1 MYRHHHP
8 KRVKK
13 SILVPGRE
21 NSFFLSLSLCLG
33 PCFVER
39 CELPLRLDASAA
51 QLGGWRTQWRTMTSL
66 EQLQHWRRER
76 ERGKQFVVTQSF
88 ACVLC
93 VVPPFGVCVCVCFVC
108 FRECVVQ
115 LLAFPLLFVCL
126 FGSFLSLPWLPPRFT
141 LQIIHTLYINIS
153 FLFCSFFLVCMCV
166 FSAVSHTYFFFF
178 LIRCRRPVLVTCAA
192 VAFRA
197 YTHLARGVWR
207 CLIVCF
213 QGTCFSQHTALTN
226 EKNATRCSSSPSP

>member
-1 MYRHHHP
+1 M
-8 KRVKK
+8 
-13 SILVPGRE
+13 
-21 NSFFLSLSLCLG
+21 
-33 PCFVER
+33 
-39 CELPLRLDASAA
+39 
-51 QLGGWRTQWRTMTSL
+51 
-66 EQLQHWRRER
+66 
-76 ERGKQFVVTQSF
+76 VTQSF

-93 VVPPFGVCVCVCFVC
+93 VVPPFGVCVCVRVCFVC

-115 LLAFPLLFVCL
+115 LLALSLVFVCL

-153 FLFCSFFLVCMCV
+153 FLFVPSFQCVCVC
-166 FSAVSHTYFFFF
+166 FQRCHTRFFFFF
-178 LIRCRRPVLVTCAA
+178 LIGCRRPVLVTCAA

-197 YTHLARGVWR
+197 YTHLARGAWR
-207 CLIVCF
+207 CLRVCF